1 MEIIAGLL
9 QTSILAGGVL
19 ALAALGEV
27 LAERVGVVNLGVE
40 GLMAL
45 GAITGIATVIT
56 TGSPAL
62 GFICALGIGLS
73 VGMIFAS
80 ATVILRA
87 NQVLCGLALTLMG
100 TGLAAT
106 IGKAYSGMPAPAT
119 FAPVAIP
126 YLSEI
131 PLIGHAVFT
140 QNILVYLIYII
151 LPLIL
156 HFIMFRTR
164 HGLNLRA
171 VGENPAAADAAGIPV
186 QKFRFWYVAAGS
198 SLASGAGA
206 YLTLAFVPSW
216 SEGVVAGR
224 GWIAVA
230 LVIFAGYRPVNAVL
244 AALLFG

>member
-1 MEIIAGLL
+1 MDIISGLL

-40 GLMAL
+40 GLMAV
-45 GAITGIATVIT
+45 GAVTGIATVVAT
-56 TGSPAL
+56 PNATL
-62 GFICALGIGLS
+62 GFVCALAVGLLA
-73 VGMIFAS
+73 GMIFAG

-106 IGKAYSGMPAPAT
+106 IGKAYSGMPARAA

-126 YLSEI
+126 YLSDI
-131 PLIGHAVFT
+131 PLLGRALFT
-140 QNILVYLIYII
+140 QNILVYLIYIV
-151 LPLIL
+151 LPAVL
-156 HFIMFRTR
+156 HFVMFRTR

-171 VGENPAAADAAGIPV
+171 VGENPAASDAAGISV
-186 QKFRFWYVAAGS
+186 QKFRFWYVALGS
-198 SLASGAGA
+198 SLAAGAGA

-216 SEGVVAGR
+216 SEG
-224 GWIAVA
+224 
-230 LVIFAGYRPVNAVL
+230 
-244 AALLFG
+244 